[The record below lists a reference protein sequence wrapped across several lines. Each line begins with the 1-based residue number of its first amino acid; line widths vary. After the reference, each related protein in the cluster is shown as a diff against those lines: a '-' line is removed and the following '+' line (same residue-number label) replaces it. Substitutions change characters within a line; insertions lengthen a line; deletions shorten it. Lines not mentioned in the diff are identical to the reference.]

1 MTIKVF
7 TDGAS
12 KGNPGKS
19 GIGILI
25 ANDKNEEL
33 LTHSEYIGETTNN
46 VAEYS
51 AFIKSLELVKS
62 LNQAGKIKKIEF
74 FADSEL
80 LVKQLNGQYKVR
92 DSKLNL
98 LHAETKSI
106 LSGLN
111 IIYTINY
118 IPRTE
123 NKIAD
128 RLANEAIKN
137 FNTVL

>member
-1 MTIKVF
+1 LIIKVF

-25 ANDKNEEL
+25 TNVNNEEL
-33 LTHSEYIGETTNN
+33 LTHNEYIGETTNN

-62 LNQAGKIKKIEF
+62 LNQSDKIKKIEF
-74 FADSEL
+74 YADSEL

-98 LHAETKSI
+98 LHNETKNN
-106 LSGLN
+106 LSELN

-123 NKIAD
+123 NTIAD
-128 RLANEAIKN
+128 KLANEAIKN

>member
-25 ANDKNEEL
+25 TNDTDEEL

-51 AFIKSLELVKS
+51 AFIKSLELIKS
-62 LNQAGKIKKIEF
+62 LNQADRIKKIEF

-80 LVKQLNGQYKVR
+80 LVKQINGQYKVR

-98 LHAETKSI
+98 LHTETKSI

-128 RLANEAIKN
+128 KLANEAIKN

>member
-1 MTIKVF
+1 LIVKVF

-12 KGNPGKS
+12 KGNPGKAA
-19 GIGILI
+19 IGILI
-25 ANDKNEEL
+25 TDENNEEL
-33 LTHSEYIGETTNN
+33 LTHNEYIGETTNN
-46 VAEYS
+46 VAEYK
-51 AFIKSLELVKS
+51 AFLKSLDLLKQLS
-62 LNQAGKIKKIEF
+62 NIDRIEF

-80 LVKQLNGQYKVR
+80 MVKQLNGKYKVK
-92 DSKLNL
+92 DAKLNVL
-98 LHAETKSI
+98 YNETKNK

-111 IIYTINY
+111 IMHTISY

-137 FNTVL
+137 YHKVL